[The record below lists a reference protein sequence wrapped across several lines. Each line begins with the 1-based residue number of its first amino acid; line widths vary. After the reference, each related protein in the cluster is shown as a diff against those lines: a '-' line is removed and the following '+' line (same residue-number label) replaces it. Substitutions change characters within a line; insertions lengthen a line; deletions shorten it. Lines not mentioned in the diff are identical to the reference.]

1 MINIKVM
8 YIWAAFLMTTR
19 HFKVSITVDP
29 EEFPVPTDGD
39 VDEELIDILRD
50 LLFDIDGAE
59 TLEVVSLAKRKKNIH
74 AV

>member
-1 MINIKVM
+1 M

>member
-1 MINIKVM
+1 M

-19 HFKVSITVDP
+19 YFKVSITVDP